1 MGNPG
6 SPCVSQ
12 PPTQSSAPASPNSHR
27 LAITPAGPASSLVDC
42 IQPLLPPLP
51 NTSLSMPQS
60 KLPSSHSTYS
70 EQRLRRPERAG
81 KHPAI
86 PTAYPAR
93 LTLLHPQRPWH
104 SYSLAS
110 RALAPP
116 RPLLTRPDHPVKSH
130 SWHPTHLLPTH
141 SPLTCYIMNL
151 FSISLLQ
158 RTAKESDLGLLC
170 HWYITNP
177 GTEPAP

>member
-1 MGNPG
+1 MLSQDEHLFSFFSCYVNVFCILDSSQGPTSHLGFMGNPG

-130 SWHPTHLLPTH
+130 S
-141 SPLTCYIMNL
+141 
-151 FSISLLQ
+151 
-158 RTAKESDLGLLC
+158 
-170 HWYITNP
+170 
-177 GTEPAP
+177 